1 MPETSQKVQ
10 NSFSEQ
16 DAAYVH
22 NLSDTGKMELMV
34 ETSYYLF
41 RGASL
46 LTLGVV
52 VSTKVSFI
60 VIVSTKS
67 GSVQRLLNSF

>member
-1 MPETSQKVQ
+1 MLETSQKVQ

-22 NLSDTGKMELMV
+22 NLYDTGKLKLMV